1 MKLDE
6 LIEHLDYKDLINF
19 KNVEISGISYNSK
32 TTKNGDIFVCLTG
45 EYTDGHEYAKDAI
58 ENGFLNTY
66 KYIPIVLS
74 FNEND
79 MITI

>member
-32 TTKNGDIFVCLTG
+32 TTKKGLANVKPVLFCPLCDLINRLT
-45 EYTDGHEYAKDAI
+45 
-58 ENGFLNTY
+58 F
-66 KYIPIVLS
+66 
-74 FNEND
+74 FF
-79 MITI
+79 

>member
-32 TTKNGDIFVCLTG
+32 TTKKGDIFVCFSG
-45 EYTDGHEYAKDAI
+45 E
-58 ENGFLNTY
+58 
-66 KYIPIVLS
+66 
-74 FNEND
+74 
-79 MITI
+79 